1 MPCFSFALR
10 LKLFLALKSKERVMQ
25 KDDDL
30 IDFSTV
36 LASAVHDM
44 KNSLCL
50 LMQSI
55 DNLGNSLPEVAIT
68 THAYLASAHYEASR
82 LNTGLVQLLSLYRAG
97 LNNLPLNIDEHDI
110 EDVIEELIGTNENY
124 LKHKNMSLEVKQSA
138 DLVWYLDSDLV
149 GILLND
155 VLINAMRYS
164 QSKIILSVY
173 TQNQQLVFKV
183 EDDGPGYPESMLE
196 ANVINMQHC
205 DLGQG
210 RTGLGLFFARL
221 IAQAHTKGDMKGSI
235 LLENGGSLGGSVFIL
250 TLP

>member
-1 MPCFSFALR
+1 M
-10 LKLFLALKSKERVMQ
+10 SKQ
-25 KDDDL
+25 DTS

-36 LASAVHDM
+36 LGSAVHDM

-55 DNLGNSLPEVAIT
+55 ESLGQSMVETDPVSRK
-68 THAYLASAHYEASR
+68 YLASAHYEAAR

-97 LNNLPLNIDEHDI
+97 SDNLPLNIDEYHI
-110 EDVIEELIGTNENY
+110 EDVIEDLLANNESYINN
-124 LKHKNMSLEVKQSA
+124 KNMILEVNQSA
-138 DLVWYLDSDLV
+138 DLVWYLDVDLI

-164 QSKIILSVY
+164 QKKILLSVY
-173 TQNQQLVFKV
+173 TEHKQLVFKV
-183 EDDGPGYPESMLE
+183 EDDGPGYPQSMLD
-196 ANVINMQHC
+196 AHNINMQHC
-205 DLGQG
+205 DIGEG

-221 IAQAHTKGDMKGSI
+221 IAQAHTEGEAKGNISLK
-235 LLENGGSLGGSVFIL
+235 NGGSLGGSVFTL

>member
-1 MPCFSFALR
+1 MSR
-10 LKLFLALKSKERVMQ
+10 EDTS
-25 KDDDL
+25 

-36 LASAVHDM
+36 LGSAVHDM

-55 DNLGNSLPEVAIT
+55 ESLGQSLVETDPESRK
-68 THAYLASAHYEASR
+68 HLASAHYEAAR

-97 LNNLPLNIDEHDI
+97 SDNLPLNIDEYHI
-110 EDVIEELIGTNENY
+110 EDIIEDLLATNESY
-124 LKHKNMSLEVKQSA
+124 LNHKNMILEVSQSA
-138 DLVWYLDSDLV
+138 DLIWYLDADLI

-164 QSKIILSVY
+164 QKKILLSVY
-173 TQNQQLVFKV
+173 TEHKQLVFKV
-183 EDDGPGYPESMLE
+183 EDDGPGYPQSMLK
-196 ANVINMQHC
+196 AHSIKMQHC
-205 DLGQG
+205 DIGEG

-221 IAQAHTKGDMKGSI
+221 IAQAHNKGDTKGNIS
-235 LLENGGSLGGSVFIL
+235 LENGGSLGGSVFIL

>member
-1 MPCFSFALR
+1 MSR
-10 LKLFLALKSKERVMQ
+10 EDTS
-25 KDDDL
+25 

-36 LASAVHDM
+36 LGSAIHDM

-55 DNLGNSLPEVAIT
+55 ESLGQSLVETDPESRK
-68 THAYLASAHYEASR
+68 HLASAHYEAAR

-97 LNNLPLNIDEHDI
+97 SDNLPLNIDEYHI
-110 EDVIEELIGTNENY
+110 EDIIEDLLATNESY
-124 LKHKNMSLEVKQSA
+124 LNHKNMILEVSQSA
-138 DLVWYLDSDLV
+138 DLIWYLDADLI

-164 QSKIILSVY
+164 QKKILLSVY
-173 TQNQQLVFKV
+173 TEHKQLVFKV
-183 EDDGPGYPESMLE
+183 EDDGPGYPQSMLK
-196 ANVINMQHC
+196 AHSIKMQHC
-205 DLGQG
+205 DIGEG

-221 IAQAHTKGDMKGSI
+221 IAQAHNKGDTKGNIS
-235 LLENGGSLGGSVFIL
+235 LENGGSLGGSVFIL

>member
-1 MPCFSFALR
+1 MAP
-10 LKLFLALKSKERVMQ
+10 KE
-25 KDDDL
+25 DES

-36 LASAVHDM
+36 LGSAVHDM

-55 DNLGNSLPEVAIT
+55 ENLGHSSVGSDSVSKE
-68 THAYLASAHYEASR
+68 HLASAHYEAAR

-97 LNNLPLNIDEHDI
+97 LNNLPLNIDEHHL
-110 EDVIEELIGTNENY
+110 EDVVDDLLSANENY
-124 LKHKNMSLEVKQSA
+124 LNHKNMILEVNQSA
-138 DLVWYLDSDLV
+138 DLVWYLDADLV

-164 QSKIILSVY
+164 QKKILLSVY
-173 TQNQQLVFKV
+173 LADQKLTFKV
-183 EDDGPGYPESMLE
+183 EDDGPGYPQIMLD
-196 ANVINMQHC
+196 AHNITMQNF
-205 DLGQG
+205 DISQG

-221 IAQAHTKGDMKGSI
+221 IAQAHTKDELKGSI
-235 LLENGGSLGGSVFIL
+235 SLENGGRLGGSVFTL

>member
-1 MPCFSFALR
+1 MP
-10 LKLFLALKSKERVMQ
+10 KEDKS
-25 KDDDL
+25 

-36 LASAVHDM
+36 LGSAVHDM

-55 DNLGNSLPEVAIT
+55 EDLGKSLVNTDPLSRDN
-68 THAYLASAHYEASR
+68 LASAHYEAAR

-97 LNNLPLNIDEHDI
+97 LDNLPLNIDEYDI
-110 EDVIEELIGTNENY
+110 EIVIRELLSSNESY
-124 LKHKNMSLEVKQSA
+124 LNHKNMILEVNQSA
-138 DLVWYLDSDLV
+138 DLMWYLDTDLI

-164 QSKIILSVY
+164 QKKIRLSVY
-173 TQNQQLVFKV
+173 TENQLLVFKV
-183 EDDGPGYPESMLE
+183 EDDGPGYPQSMLE
-196 ANVINMQHC
+196 AHNIEMQKC
-205 DLGQG
+205 DIGQG

-221 IAQAHTKGDMKGSI
+221 IAQAHTKGETKGEI
-235 LLENGGSLGGSVFIL
+235 YLENGGSLGGSIFIL

>member
-1 MPCFSFALR
+1 MSN
-10 LKLFLALKSKERVMQ
+10 E
-25 KDDDL
+25 DEL

-36 LASAVHDM
+36 LGSAVHDM

-55 DNLGNSLPEVAIT
+55 ENLGQSLVEADPVTREN
-68 THAYLASAHYEASR
+68 LASAHYEAAR

-97 LNNLPLNIDEHDI
+97 LNSLPINIDEHDI
-110 EDVIEELIGTNENY
+110 EDVIDDLLATNESY
-124 LKHKNMSLEVKQSA
+124 LNHKNMILEVKQSA
-138 DLVWYLDSDLV
+138 DLVWYLDSDLI

-164 QSKIILSVY
+164 QKKILLSVY
-173 TQNQQLVFKV
+173 TENKKLLFKV

-196 ANVINMQHC
+196 AHNITMQ
-205 DLGQG
+205 DFDIGQG

-221 IAQAHTKGDMKGSI
+221 IAQAHTQGETKGTIS
-235 LLENGGSLGGSVFIL
+235 LNNGGKLGGSVFIL
-250 TLP
+250 KLP

>member
-1 MPCFSFALR
+1 MFR
-10 LKLFLALKSKERVMQ
+10 EDKS
-25 KDDDL
+25 

-55 DNLGNSLPEVAIT
+55 ENLGQSLVVTDPLSRE
-68 THAYLASAHYEASR
+68 HLASAHYEAAR
-82 LNTGLVQLLSLYRAG
+82 LNTVLVQLLSLYRAG
-97 LNNLPLNIDEHDI
+97 LDNLPLNIDEYDI
-110 EDVIEELIGTNENY
+110 EDVIEDLLATNESY
-124 LKHKNMSLEVKQSA
+124 LNHKNMVLEVSQSA
-138 DLVWYLDSDLV
+138 DLVWYLDTDLI

-164 QSKIILSVY
+164 QKKILLSVY
-173 TQNQQLVFKV
+173 TENKQLVFKV
-183 EDDGPGYPESMLE
+183 EDDGPGYPQSMLE
-196 ANVINMQHC
+196 ANSINMQHC
-205 DLGQG
+205 DIGQG

-221 IAQAHTKGDMKGSI
+221 IAQAHTKGETKGSI
-235 LLENGGSLGGSVFIL
+235 SLQNGGSLGGSVFIL